1 MLQVRRGDVML
12 GLLPLFHAFGFS
24 ITAMMCVMEGLP
36 VATCPDPTDIKTI
49 GRICAEFKVSI
60 MVSTGTF
67 LRMWGSSRHI
77 HPLMFSHLRAIYAG
91 AEKIR
96 PDVRE
101 LYRSKFKCEIFEGFG
116 TTETTPVAAV
126 NASDALMDDYRT
138 VQVGNKPGTVGQPLP
153 GTQFRIVDPD
163 TMEELPVGE
172 DGLILIGGTQIMK
185 GYLKDPERTA
195 QALVE
200 LNGHRWYKTGDKGH
214 VDEDGYLTIVDR
226 YSRFAKLGGEMVS
239 LGSVDFKIS
248 ECSLFDEID
257 HFAVAV
263 PDGSKGEKIVL
274 VYAGE
279 KSEDEVKDML
289 KQVGLPPLML
299 PGAVVKVDVL
309 PKLGSGKSD
318 VQTGKKIAMERLG
331 LKND

>member
-1 MLQVRRGDVML
+1 
-12 GLLPLFHAFGFS
+12 
-24 ITAMMCVMEGLP
+24 MC
-36 VATCPDPTDIKTI
+36 AQ
-49 GRICAEFKVSI
+49 FKVSI
-60 MVSTGTF
+60 MVATGTF
-67 LRMWGSSRHI
+67 LRMWGLNRAV
-77 HPLMFSHLRAIYAG
+77 HPLMFSHVRAIYAG

-96 PDVRE
+96 EDVRQ
-101 LYRSKFKCEIFEGFG
+101 LYRTKFKIEIFEGFG
-116 TTETTPVAAV
+116 CTETTPVAAV
-126 NASDALMDDYRT
+126 NTKDVLMDDYKT
-138 VQVGNKPGTVGQPLP
+138 VIEGNKPGTVG
-153 GTQFRIVDPD
+153 
-163 TMEELPVGE
+163 E
-172 DGLILIGGTQIMK
+172 IMK

-195 QALVE
+195 QAIAVI
-200 LNGHRWYKTGDKGH
+200 NGKRWYKTGDKGH

-279 KSEDEVKDML
+279 KSEDEVKSLL
-289 KQVGLPPLML
+289 KEVGLPPLML
-299 PGAVVKVDVL
+299 PGAVVKVDEL

-318 VQTGKKIAMERLG
+318 VQTGKRIAMERLG
-331 LKND
+331 ITG

>member
-1 MLQVRRGDVML
+1 
-12 GLLPLFHAFGFS
+12 
-24 ITAMMCVMEGLP
+24 
-36 VATCPDPTDIKTI
+36 
-49 GRICAEFKVSI
+49 
-60 MVSTGTF
+60 
-67 LRMWGSSRHI
+67 
-77 HPLMFSHLRAIYAG
+77 
-91 AEKIR
+91 
-96 PDVRE
+96 
-101 LYRSKFKCEIFEGFG
+101 
-116 TTETTPVAAV
+116 
-126 NASDALMDDYRT
+126 
-138 VQVGNKPGTVGQPLP
+138 
-153 GTQFRIVDPD
+153 
-163 TMEELPVGE
+163 MEELAVGE
-172 DGLILIGGTQIMK
+172 DGLILIGGAQIMK
-185 GYLKDPERTA
+185 GYLKDPEHTA
-195 QALVE
+195 QAIAVI
-200 LNGHRWYKTGDKGH
+200 NGKRWYKTGDKGH

-331 LKND
+331 ITG